1 MQLSHLC
8 SLILIK
14 TDFEM
19 APHHGDNVKSA
30 ETDCFDE
37 TAPTGNISPVGAA
50 FG

>member
-1 MQLSHLC
+1 
-8 SLILIK
+8 
-14 TDFEM
+14 M

-50 FG
+50 VG